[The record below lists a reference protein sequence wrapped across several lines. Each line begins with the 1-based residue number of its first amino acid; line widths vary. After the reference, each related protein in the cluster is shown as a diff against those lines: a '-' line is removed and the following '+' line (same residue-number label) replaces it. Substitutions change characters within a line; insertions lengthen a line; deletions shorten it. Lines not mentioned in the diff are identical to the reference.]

1 MFPQKTTKT
10 PFLDDGSSWWTV
22 LTVGT
27 FPVSSSY
34 SGGWGGG
41 RERGRLA
48 CGERAVQRAGRGWQ
62 PAGLVCGWLMET
74 QRAGDLPD
82 NAQAPAAPGRRR
94 DATFFLLGKGP
105 AFSPLPPDRASHP
118 VLGPPRGSAA
128 PRLPP
133 QQCSLGLGLGRAGR
147 GGLAEHPLRQPAGG
161 ACVPVPGT
169 SSLLTALGRPLVAR
183 VRTAPCFRPRGL
195 GQSLRRLWSVVAG
208 GLFTF
213 LDTQWIHSH
222 GPRDRPASSFSCS
235 CFCLRGL

>member
-1 MFPQKTTKT
+1 MAFREENGLSEVGKLGLSEAGAGNTFQAVSMFPQKTTKT

-82 NAQAPAAPGRRR
+82 NAQAPAAPGCRR

-105 AFSPLPPDRASHP
+105 AFSPLPPDGASHP

-133 QQCSLGLGLGRAGR
+133 QQCSLGLGLGRA
-147 GGLAEHPLRQPAGG
+147 
-161 ACVPVPGT
+161 
-169 SSLLTALGRPLVAR
+169 
-183 VRTAPCFRPRGL
+183 
-195 GQSLRRLWSVVAG
+195 
-208 GLFTF
+208 
-213 LDTQWIHSH
+213 
-222 GPRDRPASSFSCS
+222 
-235 CFCLRGL
+235 